1 MSDPRNEFTAD
12 EIVDLLSELDKRLK
26 AREISAAVFV
36 VGGAAIAVTSN
47 DNPRRTE
54 DIDAITRDGA
64 VVDEAR
70 EMASQR
76 KLPED
81 WLNTQASAW
90 MPPLPE
96 GALQHSDG
104 PGLQITYANDE
115 FLLATK
121 LVAQRRKDA
130 ADIVA
135 LARRLQMEQASAD
148 ELEQLIYRY
157 YTDEDSLEFIVD
169 GNDIGREIRLL
180 AVRAERLLANHQSKS
195 TAGTRSQASASN
207 AGAKPAATER
217 GGLTRD
223 PG

>member
-1 MSDPRNEFTAD
+1 MSDTRNEFTAG

-26 AREISAAVFV
+26 TRGISASVFV

-54 DIDAITRDGA
+54 DIDAITRDEA

-70 EMASQR
+70 AMASQR

-81 WLNTQASAW
+81 WLNTHASPW

-96 GALQHSDG
+96 GALQRSDA
-104 PGLQITYANDE
+104 PGLHITYATDE

-135 LARRLQMEQASAD
+135 LARRLQMENASAD
-148 ELEQLIYRY
+148 DLEQLIYRY
-157 YTDEDSLEFIVD
+157 YTDEDSLEFILD
-169 GNDIGREIRLL
+169 GNDIGREIHLL
-180 AVRAERLLANHQSKS
+180 GVRAERLLARHQSKS
-195 TAGTRSQASASN
+195 TREMPIDGTGPPTIRRQDRTTSRGRSES
-207 AGAKPAATER
+207 E
-217 GGLTRD
+217 
-223 PG
+223 

>member
-1 MSDPRNEFTAD
+1 MTDTRNEFTAS
-12 EIVDLLSELDKRLK
+12 EIIDLLSELDKRLK
-26 AREISAAVFV
+26 TRGISASVFV

-54 DIDAITRDGA
+54 DIDAITRDEA

-70 EMASQR
+70 AMANQR

-81 WLNTQASAW
+81 WLNTRAGPW

-96 GALQHSDG
+96 GALQRSDT
-104 PGLQITYANDE
+104 PGLHITYATDE

-135 LARRLQMEQASAD
+135 LAGRLQMENASAD
-148 ELEQLIYRY
+148 DLEQLIYRY
-157 YTDEDSLEFIVD
+157 YTDEDSLEFILD
-169 GNDIGREIRLL
+169 GNDLDREIHLL
-180 AVRAERLLANHQSKS
+180 AVRAERLLAKYQPES
-195 TAGTRSQASASN
+195 TREMPIEGTKHPAVRRQDRTTSRERS
-207 AGAKPAATER
+207 
-217 GGLTRD
+217 
-223 PG
+223 

>member
-1 MSDPRNEFTAD
+1 MSDTRNEFTAA

-26 AREISAAVFV
+26 TRGISASVFV

-54 DIDAITRDGA
+54 DIDAITRDEA
-64 VVDEAR
+64 VVDEAQA
-70 EMASQR
+70 MASQR

-81 WLNTQASAW
+81 WLNTRASPW

-96 GALQHSDG
+96 GALQGSHA
-104 PGLQITYANDE
+104 PGLHITYATDE

-135 LARRLQMEQASAD
+135 LARRLEMENASAD
-148 ELEQLIYRY
+148 DLGQVISRY
-157 YTDEDSLEFIVD
+157 YTDEDSLEFILD
-169 GNDIGREIRLL
+169 GKDIDREIHLL
-180 AVRAERLLANHQSKS
+180 AVRAERLLANHQSGS
-195 TAGTRSQASASN
+195 TRAMPIDGTKA
-207 AGAKPAATER
+207 PAAPRQDRGTSRER
-217 GGLTRD
+217 S
-223 PG
+223 